1 MTKELSVDEQAL
13 QRKTRRRLLGAAA
26 LTLIAI
32 VALPM
37 LLDNEP
43 KPAGQNISL
52 DIPSA
57 EKISEFSP
65 PVPAENVAPAPAP
78 ETPAAAPTA
87 TPNNN
92 VIESAPNS
100 PPRTTQS
107 PEQSPTRP
115 KLSENKPI
123 TKSPVVVIP
132 PINSRA
138 ARADTKHYLLHIGNY
153 SNPAKAAQVAEK
165 LKQNNLNVTIEKSNN
180 KTRIHVG
187 PFTDRE
193 QADKA
198 RQLLQKQ
205 GTRSTLIT
213 TK

>member
-13 QRKTRRRLLGAAA
+13 KRKTRRRLLGAGA
-26 LTLIAI
+26 LTLIAV

-52 DIPSA
+52 DIPAA

-65 PVPAENVAPAPAP
+65 PVPATEP
-78 ETPAAAPTA
+78 ETPAPEAPAATKTTPDNSAATA
-87 TPNNN
+87 PLRTNQATASVPNKAKSADNKSASKPP
-92 VIESAPNS
+92 VI
-100 PPRTTQS
+100 
-107 PEQSPTRP
+107 
-115 KLSENKPI
+115 
-123 TKSPVVVIP
+123 VIP

-138 ARADTKHYLLHIGNY
+138 AHIDTRRYLLHIGNY
-153 SNPAKAAQVAEK
+153 SNPAKATQVAEK
-165 LKQNNLNVTIEKSNN
+165 LKQNNLNVTLEKSNN

>member
-13 QRKTRRRLLGAAA
+13 KRKTRRRLLGAGA
-26 LTLIAI
+26 LTLIAV

-43 KPAGQNISL
+43 KQAGPNISL
-52 DIPSA
+52 DIPAA

-65 PVPAENVAPAPAP
+65 PVPATEP
-78 ETPAAAPTA
+78 ETPAPEAPAATKTTPDNSATTA
-87 TPNNN
+87 
-92 VIESAPNS
+92 
-100 PPRTTQS
+100 PPRTNQVTAS
-107 PEQSPTRP
+107 APS
-115 KLSENKPI
+115 KPRSVAS
-123 TKSPVVVIP
+123 KPPVIVIP

-138 ARADTKHYLLHIGNY
+138 AHIDTRRYLLHIGNY
-153 SNPAKAAQVAEK
+153 SNPAKATQVAEK
-165 LKQNNLNVTIEKSNN
+165 LKQNNLNVTLEKSNN

>member
-13 QRKTRRRLLGAAA
+13 KRKTRRRLLGAAA

-43 KPAGQNISL
+43 KQVGQNISL
-52 DIPSA
+52 DIPSP
-57 EKISEFSP
+57 EKISEFTP
-65 PVPAENVAPAPAP
+65 PTPSAETLAPAP
-78 ETPAAAPTA
+78 ETPAAVPDRNASDAPAALPRRSDTA
-87 TPNNN
+87 PAKNKLLNNN
-92 VIESAPNS
+92 ATTTHPVI
-100 PPRTTQS
+100 
-107 PEQSPTRP
+107 
-115 KLSENKPI
+115 
-123 TKSPVVVIP
+123 VIP
-132 PINSRA
+132 PIKSRTE
-138 ARADTKHYLLHIGNY
+138 RADNKRYLLHIGNY

-187 PFTDRE
+187 PFTDRG

>member
-26 LTLIAI
+26 LTLVAI

-57 EKISEFSP
+57 EKITEFSP
-65 PVPAENVAPAPAP
+65 PAPAEIIAPAP
-78 ETPAAAPTA
+78 ETPATTTD
-87 TPNNN
+87 TPNHNE
-92 VIESAPNS
+92 VESIPNS
-100 PPRTTQS
+100 PRHATQS
-107 PEQSPTRP
+107 TELSP
-115 KLSENKPI
+115 NKPKPSESKS
-123 TKSPVVVIP
+123 TSKSPVVVIP
-132 PINSRA
+132 PIKSRA

-153 SNPAKAAQVAEK
+153 SNPEKAAQVAEK
-165 LKQNNLNVTIEKSNN
+165 LRQNNLNVTIEKSNN

-205 GTRSTLIT
+205 GTRSTLIN

>member
-13 QRKTRRRLLGAAA
+13 KRKTRHRLLGAAA

-65 PVPAENVAPAPAP
+65 PVPAENVAPAP
-78 ETPAAAPTA
+78 ETPAAEPTA
-87 TPNNN
+87 THNNN
-92 VIESAPNS
+92 VEESAPNS
-100 PPRTTQS
+100 PRHNTQS
-107 PEQSPTRP
+107 AEQSPIRP
-115 KLSENKPI
+115 KPSENKPN

-138 ARADTKHYLLHIGNY
+138 VRADSKHYLLHIGNY
-153 SNPAKAAQVAEK
+153 SNPTKAVQVAEK

-187 PFTDRE
+187 PFADRE

>member
-13 QRKTRRRLLGAAA
+13 KRKTRRRLLGAGA
-26 LTLIAI
+26 LTLIAV

-43 KPAGQNISL
+43 KQAGPNISL
-52 DIPSA
+52 DIPAA

-65 PVPAENVAPAPAP
+65 PVPATEPEIPAP
-78 ETPAAAPTA
+78 EAPAAANKTPDNSAATA
-87 TPNNN
+87 
-92 VIESAPNS
+92 
-100 PPRTTQS
+100 PPRTNQAS
-107 PEQSPTRP
+107 ASAPS
-115 KLSENKPI
+115 KPRSAAS
-123 TKSPVVVIP
+123 KPPVIVIP

-138 ARADTKHYLLHIGNY
+138 THTDTKRYLLHIGNY

-165 LKQNNLNVTIEKSNN
+165 LKQNNLNVALEKSNN

>member
-13 QRKTRRRLLGAAA
+13 KRKTRHRLLGAGA
-26 LTLIAI
+26 LTLFIV

-37 LLDNEP
+37 FLDNEP
-43 KPAGQNISL
+43 KQAGANISL
-52 DIPSA
+52 DIPSP

-65 PVPAENVAPAPAP
+65 PTPSTETIAPAPQ
-78 ETPAAAPTA
+78 APTA
-87 TPNNN
+87 TSDGNADVAPAVPRHSDAASAKSKLSSNNG
-92 VIESAPNS
+92 A
-100 PPRTTQS
+100 TTQ
-107 PEQSPTRP
+107 
-115 KLSENKPI
+115 
-123 TKSPVVVIP
+123 PVIVIP
-132 PINSRA
+132 PVKSRTE
-138 ARADTKHYLLHIGNY
+138 RTDNKRYLLHIGNY

-205 GTRSTLIT
+205 GTRSTLVIS
-213 TK
+213 K

>member
-13 QRKTRRRLLGAAA
+13 KRKTRHRLLGAGA
-26 LTLIAI
+26 LTLFIV

-37 LLDNEP
+37 FLDNEP
-43 KPAGQNISL
+43 KQAGTNISL
-52 DIPSA
+52 DIPSP
-57 EKISEFSP
+57 EKISEFTSP
-65 PVPAENVAPAPAP
+65 TPSAETIAPTP
-78 ETPAAAPTA
+78 ETPATSPAIIDSNAGDTPVAPRRNDTA
-87 TPNNN
+87 PAKN
-92 VIESAPNS
+92 
-100 PPRTTQS
+100 
-107 PEQSPTRP
+107 
-115 KLSENKPI
+115 KLSSTNAES
-123 TKSPVVVIP
+123 THPVMVIP
-132 PINSRA
+132 PVRSRTE
-138 ARADTKHYLLHIGNY
+138 RTDNKRYLLHVGNY

-205 GTRSTLIT
+205 GTRSTLVIS
-213 TK
+213 K